1 MPCFIAAD
9 RPLVSQ
15 GPIGKIIL
23 SPENVSLLERTSF
36 ERPSACR
43 SFGNVDVTII
53 CKADIGRRAVLIRC
67 AAEVTV
73 SMRRH

>member
-1 MPCFIAAD
+1 
-9 RPLVSQ
+9 
-15 GPIGKIIL
+15 
-23 SPENVSLLERTSF
+23 VSLLEGTSF

-53 CKADIGRRAVLIRC
+53 YKADIDQRAVLIRC
-67 AAEVTV
+67 AAEVAV